1 MQGRPKSDA
10 ISLDDSQELEDSGM
24 DDIQYTPE
32 PESGTMANGLEP
44 HTRSASRVGATGTRN
59 SSRQQMQD
67 IPVRSRLDSDEH
79 RMLPTSPRRKPDLPL
94 KNYSFVDLDENAKD
108 SREEQEAVVF
118 TKNAAERRRSGR
130 DSSSPDLGPFK
141 AHTRIESSYFTHPDR
156 VPATARRKQQSPAKP
171 SVRTDGSQ
179 SPDVIQ
185 QGTTT
190 RETTRPNQGRIGPRK
205 GLSAQ
210 TNPSL
215 AAQIVGN
222 PNSTQITTTP
232 RAKAKGKESN
242 SKLIRFEFHD
252 VKCSFLNL
260 PNSSLEHISFYLEPD
275 SRTYFFNFRDAI
287 MEPVSPDPKYR
298 FLSMP
303 YPTNNIRRVSYG
315 ENSSKVVLWLSNVE
329 GRPNGPIGLD
339 LESHRKVIEFI
350 QTLQGLDASI
360 PVSHKEDVKL
370 DSIFENIGAA
380 AETVWLREQY
390 QQNDYSHSRPAPTA
404 RSHVSAPVE
413 GSNQRSRVSGR
424 LDNAPARNLT
434 VITGRDRELASRRSS
449 HDVVESM
456 PSAQPAT
463 LQSREPSKHTSHY
476 FGEHGTRAQSL
487 RSAAATEK
495 RKPRSPS
502 PPKLKFSQTGGL
514 GDPWA
519 KPLTYPKDGKKRENV
534 GYGELWRL
542 DDDEFLN
549 DTLIGFFLRY
559 LQHRTEIERPE
570 VLKKMH
576 FFNSYFFDTL
586 NKGTKNAKMINY
598 EAVHRWTRVVD
609 LFSRDFVIVPVNE
622 NLHWFVAIIC
632 NLPYFKQH
640 KDEEFDDVEGESPP
654 AVTIEDEEEAPGDQS
669 RRTKETQES
678 FEDLTIED
686 KDTGSSS
693 TIPSSQT
700 KAVTPGTGRGRKK
713 KIRRS
718 LPKYDTEKPVIIT
731 FDSLGIARSGICS
744 SLKQYIVQEAK
755 NRQGL
760 DISDQD
766 IKGMTAKNIPT
777 QGNYSDCGLYMCMYL
792 EQFMCDPHG
801 FVQKL
806 LQREETQIRW
816 PSRIHSDELRNR
828 MRNLILDLHCAQ
840 EGEQVSA
847 RNPELGKILV
857 DMRGPSPE
865 PEPEV
870 VEDSP
875 PPLPSRP
882 TTSEELRAQKK
893 RFSDHFDRRAPVE
906 DQDDDGFEPEADNKP
921 MSSSSQRRH
930 AEEAIALVDRP
941 AAPNEHN
948 TVIIEDDG
956 SPVKKKKRL
965 SSPIEW
971 KHKEPK
977 ELAAHLKMA
986 RASPMRVR
994 EDRSSP
1000 SKADRGERSH
1010 SVSTDFLHGAK
1021 SFANGDHDE
1030 EEDARFGKGRQGKS
1044 PTKSPG
1050 KVFEL
1055 PAEVP
1060 ETQEEQDE
1068 SDSDDVSVEELKPS
1082 IKQGEGRAGDEE
1094 ILV

>member
-1 MQGRPKSDA
+1 M
-10 ISLDDSQELEDSGM
+10 
-24 DDIQYTPE
+24 
-32 PESGTMANGLEP
+32 
-44 HTRSASRVGATGTRN
+44 
-59 SSRQQMQD
+59 
-67 IPVRSRLDSDEH
+67 
-79 RMLPTSPRRKPDLPL
+79 
-94 KNYSFVDLDENAKD
+94 DLDQNATD
-108 SREEQEAVVF
+108 SSQEQEAVNF
-118 TKNAAERRRSGR
+118 TKNAADRRRSGR
-130 DSSSPDLGPFK
+130 DSSSPDFGPSK
-141 AHTRIESSYFTHPDR
+141 SHNRIKSSYFTHSDNIA
-156 VPATARRKQQSPAKP
+156 ATARRKQEPHAKTP
-171 SVRTDGSQ
+171 VRIDGSQ

-190 RETTRPNQGRIGPRK
+190 GETRRPNPGRIGPRK

-210 TNPSL
+210 TSTSL
-215 AAQIVGN
+215 AAHIEGN

-232 RAKAKGKESN
+232 RAKAKAKESN
-242 SKLIRFEFHD
+242 PNLIRFEFHD

-260 PNSSLEHISFYLEPD
+260 PKSSLEQIAFFLD
-275 SRTYFFNFRDAI
+275 LGGRTYYFNFRDAI
-287 MEPVSPDPKYR
+287 MEPVSSDPKYR

-303 YPTNNIRRVSYG
+303 YPTNNIIRVTYG
-315 ENSSKVVLWLSNVE
+315 DKSSKVVLGLSNVE

-339 LESHRKVIEFI
+339 LESHKKVIELI

-360 PVSHKEDVKL
+360 SVSHKEDVKL
-370 DSIFENIGAA
+370 ESTFNNIGKI
-380 AETVWLREQY
+380 AETVWLRGQY
-390 QQNDYSHSRPAPTA
+390 QQNDCSQPRPAPTA
-404 RSHVSAPVE
+404 RSHESAPVE
-413 GSNQRSRVSGR
+413 GSNRRSQMSAR
-424 LDNAPARNLT
+424 LDNAPAANFT
-434 VITGRDRELASRRSS
+434 VITGRDRELASRRSP
-449 HDVVESM
+449 DEVVESTS
-456 PSAQPAT
+456 SAQPVA
-463 LQSREPSKHTSHY
+463 LRSREPSKHTSHH
-476 FGEHGTRAQSL
+476 FGEPGTRVQSL
-487 RSAAATEK
+487 RSAAEK
-495 RKPRSPS
+495 RQPRSPS
-502 PPKLKFSQTGGL
+502 PHILKFSQTGGL

-519 KPLTYPKDGKKRENV
+519 KPLTYPKDGRRRENV
-534 GYGELWRL
+534 GFGELWRL

-559 LQHRTEIERPE
+559 LQHRMEVDRPDS
-570 VLKKMH
+570 LKKMH

-586 NKGTKNAKMINY
+586 NKGRKSAKMINY
-598 EAVHRWTRVVD
+598 EAVHRWTRAVD
-609 LFSRDFVIVPVNE
+609 LFSRDFVVVPVNE

-632 NLPYFKQH
+632 NLPYFKRH
-640 KDEEFDDVEGESPP
+640 RDEEFDDVEGESPH
-654 AVTIEDEEEAPGDQS
+654 AVTTEDKEEAPGDEG

-686 KDTGSSS
+686 KDAGNSL

-700 KAVTPGTGRGRKK
+700 KPPTPRTGRGRKK
-713 KIRRS
+713 NIRRS

-760 DISDQD
+760 DISDLD
-766 IKGMTAKNIPT
+766 IKAMTAKNIPT

-801 FVQKL
+801 FVQKM
-806 LQREETQIRW
+806 LQREETQVRW
-816 PSRIHSDELRNR
+816 PTKIHSDELRNR

-840 EGEQVSA
+840 EGKQVNA
-847 RNPELGKILV
+847 QEPKLGQVLV

-875 PPLPSRP
+875 PPLPSRAM
-882 TTSEELRAQKK
+882 TSEEMLAQKK

-906 DQDDDGFEPEADNKP
+906 DQDDGFEPEADDKP

-930 AEEAIALVDRP
+930 AEGAIALVDRP

-956 SPVKKKKRL
+956 SPVKKKKPVL
-965 SSPIEW
+965 SPSEW
-971 KHKEPK
+971 KHNEPK
-977 ELAAHLKMA
+977 ELAAHLKTA
-986 RASPMRVR
+986 RTSPMRVR

-1000 SKADRGERSH
+1000 TKVDRGKRSH
-1010 SVSTDFLHGAK
+1010 SVSTDFLSGAK
-1021 SFANGDHDE
+1021 SFANGDHDKE
-1030 EEDARFGKGRQGKS
+1030 EHARFGNGRQGRGPTTS
-1044 PTKSPG
+1044 PIRGS
-1050 KVFEL
+1050 EL

-1060 ETQEEQDE
+1060 ERQEKQDE